1 MSHRYDVIINGAG
14 LVGSSIAIGLAK
26 AGLKVLVIEFHPLAK
41 LYPTEDYGLRV
52 SAFTPSS
59 RKWLEYV
66 DAWDGLQHTGRIT
79 PFLHMHVW
87 DEGGR
92 GELTFDAAGTG
103 SDALGWIMDNEAT
116 QGVLLDRA
124 QELELITILDNCKL
138 ESFIR
143 LDDGRVEVTLSN
155 GEKYE
160 AELIVGA
167 DGGRSLVRDW
177 ANIPTTGWS
186 YGQKTIVGQVRPEK
200 SHDNTCWQRF
210 LNNGPLALL
219 PLNDGRCSL
228 AWHTTYEEADE
239 LLALDPES
247 FSDRLSEGFEW
258 KFGRI
263 EIAGE
268 LGAYPLRLN
277 HAQTY
282 VRENFALA
290 GDAAHSIHPLAGL
303 GVNIGYLDSATLVEE
318 LINARK
324 AGISLGNLE
333 MLKRYEKRRK
343 AHNMLIMGSMDLFKR
358 SSTSQ
363 SGIIKGI
370 RNIGL
375 SAADKLPFVKRK
387 LAKIA
392 MGYYGDIP
400 AFVKPK

>member
-1 MSHRYDVIINGAG
+1 MSNRFDVIINGAG

-26 AGLKVLVIEFHPLAK
+26 AGFKVLVIEFHPLEK
-41 LYPTEDYGLRV
+41 LYPQDDYGLRV

-59 RKWLEYV
+59 KKWLEYV

-87 DEGGR
+87 DEGGM
-92 GELTFDAAGTG
+92 GELTFDAVGTG

-116 QGVLLDRA
+116 QGVLIDRA
-124 QELELITILDNCKL
+124 LQLDNITILDNTKL
-138 ESFIR
+138 ESFEKIA
-143 LDDGRVEVTLSN
+143 DDVCVTLSN
-155 GEKYE
+155 GDQYVT
-160 AELIVGA
+160 ELIVGA
-167 DGGRSLVRDW
+167 DGGRSMVRDW

-200 SHDNTCWQRF
+200 SHENSCWQRF
-210 LNNGPLALL
+210 LDNGPLALL

-239 LLALDPES
+239 LLALDPDA
-247 FSDRLSEGFEW
+247 FSDRLSEGLQW

-263 EIAGE
+263 EIAGK

-318 LINARK
+318 LINAKK
-324 AGISLGNLE
+324 AGISLGDLT

-363 SGIIKGI
+363 SKVIKGV
-370 RNIGL
+370 RNLGL
-375 SAADKLPFVKRK
+375 SATNKLPFVKRK
-387 LAKIA
+387 LARMA

-400 AFVKPK
+400 SFVKP

>member
-1 MSHRYDVIINGAG
+1 MSNRYDVIINGAG
-14 LVGSSIAIGLAK
+14 LVGSSIA
-26 AGLKVLVIEFHPLAK
+26 FNPLAK

-59 RKWLEYV
+59 KKWLEYV
-66 DAWDGLQHTGRIT
+66 DAWDGIMHTGRIT

-92 GELTFDAAGTG
+92 GELTFDAEGTG

-116 QGVLLDRA
+116 QGILIDRA
-124 QELELITILDNCKL
+124 LTLDLIKIVDNTKL
-138 ESFIR
+138 ESFTR
-143 LDDGRVEVTLSN
+143 ENGEVTVTLSN
-155 GEKYE
+155 GDEYIS
-160 AELIVGA
+160 ELIIGA

-200 SHDNTCWQRF
+200 SHENTCWQRF
-210 LNNGPLALL
+210 LDNGPLALL
-219 PLNDGRCSL
+219 PLSDGRCSL
-228 AWHTTYEEADE
+228 AWHTTYEEADA
-239 LLALDPES
+239 LLALDEEA
-247 FSDRLSEGFEW
+247 FSQRLTEGFEGR
-258 KFGRI
+258 FGKI
-263 EIAGE
+263 EVAGK
-268 LGAYPLRLN
+268 LGVYPLRLN

-318 LINARK
+318 LINAKK
-324 AGISLGNLE
+324 AGIPLGDLT

-343 AHNMLIMGSMDLFKR
+343 THNMLIMGSMDLFKR

-363 SGIIKGI
+363 SRLVKGM
-370 RNIGL
+370 RNLGL
-375 SAADKLPFVKRK
+375 STADKLPFVKKK
-387 LAKIA
+387 LARIA

-400 AFVKPK
+400 SFVKP

>member
-1 MSHRYDVIINGAG
+1 MSNRFDVIINGAG

-26 AGLKVLVIEFHPLAK
+26 AGFKVLVIEFHPLEK
-41 LYPTEDYGLRV
+41 LYPQDDYGLRV

-59 RKWLEYV
+59 KKWLEYV

-87 DEGGR
+87 DEGGM
-92 GELTFDAAGTG
+92 GELTFDAVGTG

-116 QGVLLDRA
+116 QGVLIDRA
-124 QELELITILDNCKL
+124 LQLDNITILDNTKL
-138 ESFIR
+138 ESFEKIA
-143 LDDGRVEVTLSN
+143 DDVCVTLSN
-155 GEKYE
+155 GDQYVT
-160 AELIVGA
+160 ELIVGA
-167 DGGRSLVRDW
+167 DGGRSMVRDW

-210 LNNGPLALL
+210 LDNGPLALL

-239 LLALDPES
+239 LLALDPEA
-247 FSDRLSEGFEW
+247 FSDRLSEGFQW

-263 EIAGE
+263 EIAGK

-318 LINARK
+318 LINAKK
-324 AGISLGNLE
+324 AGISLGDLT

-363 SGIIKGI
+363 SKVIKGV
-370 RNIGL
+370 RNLGL
-375 SAADKLPFVKRK
+375 SATNKLPFVKRK
-387 LAKIA
+387 LARMA

-400 AFVKPK
+400 SFVKP

>member
-1 MSHRYDVIINGAG
+1 MSNRYDVIINGAG

-26 AGLKVLVIEFHPLAK
+26 AGFKVLVIEFHPLEK

-59 RKWLEYV
+59 KKWLEYV
-66 DAWDGLQHTGRIT
+66 DAWDGLIHTGRIT

-87 DEGGR
+87 DEGGK

-103 SDALGWIMDNEAT
+103 SDALGWIMDNEST
-116 QGVLLDRA
+116 QGVLIDRA
-124 QELELITILDNCKL
+124 KALDLITILDNTKL
-138 ESFIR
+138 ESFVR
-143 LDDGRVEVTLSN
+143 ENGEVTVTLSN
-155 GEKYE
+155 GEQYVT
-160 AELIVGA
+160 ELIIGA

-210 LNNGPLALL
+210 LENGPLAML

-228 AWHTTYEEADE
+228 AWHTTFEEADE
-239 LLALDPES
+239 LLALDEET
-247 FSDRLSEGFEW
+247 FSQRLTEGFEG
-258 KFGRI
+258 KFGKI
-263 EIAGE
+263 EVAGK

-277 HAQTY
+277 HAQIY

-318 LINARK
+318 LMNAKK
-324 AGISLGNLE
+324 AGISLGDLT

-343 AHNMLIMGSMDLFKR
+343 AHNMLVMGSMDLFKR
-358 SSTSQ
+358 SSTSR
-363 SGIIKGI
+363 SGLVKGM
-370 RNIGL
+370 RNLGL
-375 SAADKLPFVKRK
+375 SAADKLPFVKKK
-387 LAKIA
+387 LAQVA

-400 AFVKPK
+400 SFVKPS

>member
-1 MSHRYDVIINGAG
+1 MSNRFDVIINGAG

-26 AGLKVLVIEFHPLAK
+26 AGFKVLVIEFHPLEK
-41 LYPTEDYGLRV
+41 LYPQDDYGLRV

-59 RKWLEYV
+59 KKWLEYV

-87 DEGGR
+87 DEGGM
-92 GELTFDAAGTG
+92 GELTFDAVGTG

-116 QGVLLDRA
+116 QGILIDRA
-124 QELELITILDNCKL
+124 LQLDNITILDNTKL
-138 ESFIR
+138 ESFEKIAG
-143 LDDGRVEVTLSN
+143 DVCVTLSN
-155 GEKYE
+155 GDQYVT
-160 AELIVGA
+160 ELIVGA
-167 DGGRSLVRDW
+167 DGGRSMVRDW

-210 LNNGPLALL
+210 LDNGPLALL

-239 LLALDPES
+239 LLALDPEA
-247 FSDRLSEGFEW
+247 FSDRLSEGFQW

-263 EIAGE
+263 EIAGK

-318 LINARK
+318 LINAKK
-324 AGISLGNLE
+324 AGISLGDLT

-363 SGIIKGI
+363 SKVIKGV
-370 RNIGL
+370 RNLGL
-375 SAADKLPFVKRK
+375 SATNKLPFVKRK
-387 LAKIA
+387 LARMA

-400 AFVKPK
+400 SFVKP

>member
-1 MSHRYDVIINGAG
+1 MSNRFDVIINGAG

-26 AGLKVLVIEFHPLAK
+26 AGFKVLVIEFHPLEK
-41 LYPTEDYGLRV
+41 LYPQDDYGLRV

-59 RKWLEYV
+59 KKWLEYV

-87 DEGGR
+87 DEGGM
-92 GELTFDAAGTG
+92 GELTFDAVGTG

-124 QELELITILDNCKL
+124 LQLDNITILDNTKL
-138 ESFIR
+138 ESFKKIAG
-143 LDDGRVEVTLSN
+143 DVCVTLSN
-155 GEKYE
+155 GDQYVT
-160 AELIVGA
+160 ELIVGA
-167 DGGRSLVRDW
+167 DGGRSMVRDW

-200 SHDNTCWQRF
+200 SHENSCWQRF
-210 LNNGPLALL
+210 LDNGPLALL

-239 LLALDPES
+239 LLALDPDD
-247 FSDRLSEGFEW
+247 FSDRLSEGLQW

-263 EIAGE
+263 EIAGK

-277 HAQTY
+277 HAQMY

-318 LINARK
+318 LINAKK
-324 AGISLGNLE
+324 AGISLGDLT

-363 SGIIKGI
+363 SKVIKGV
-370 RNIGL
+370 RNLGL
-375 SAADKLPFVKRK
+375 SATNKLPFVKRK
-387 LAKIA
+387 LARMA

-400 AFVKPK
+400 SFVKP

>member
-1 MSHRYDVIINGAG
+1 MSNRYDVIINGAG

-26 AGLKVLVIEFHPLAK
+26 AGFKVLVIEFNPLAK

-59 RKWLEYV
+59 KKWLEYV
-66 DAWDGLQHTGRIT
+66 DAWDGIMHTGRIT

-92 GELTFDAAGTG
+92 GELTFDAEGTG

-116 QGVLLDRA
+116 QGILIDRA
-124 QELELITILDNCKL
+124 LTLDLIKIVDNTKL
-138 ESFIR
+138 ESFTR
-143 LDDGRVEVTLSN
+143 ENGEVTVTLSN
-155 GEKYE
+155 GDEYIS
-160 AELIVGA
+160 ELIIGA

-200 SHDNTCWQRF
+200 SHENTCWQRF
-210 LNNGPLALL
+210 LDNGPLALL
-219 PLNDGRCSL
+219 PLSDGRCSL
-228 AWHTTYEEADE
+228 AWHTTYEEADA
-239 LLALDPES
+239 LLALDEEA
-247 FSDRLSEGFEW
+247 FSQRLTEGFEGR
-258 KFGRI
+258 FGKI
-263 EIAGE
+263 EVAGK

-318 LINARK
+318 LINAKK
-324 AGISLGNLE
+324 AGIPLGDLT

-343 AHNMLIMGSMDLFKR
+343 THNMLIMGSMDLFKR

-363 SGIIKGI
+363 SRLVKGM
-370 RNIGL
+370 RNLGL
-375 SAADKLPFVKRK
+375 STADKLPFVKKK
-387 LAKIA
+387 LARIA

-400 AFVKPK
+400 SFVKP

>member
-1 MSHRYDVIINGAG
+1 MSNRFDVIINGAG

-26 AGLKVLVIEFHPLAK
+26 AGFKVLVIEFHPLEK
-41 LYPTEDYGLRV
+41 LYPQDDYGLRV

-59 RKWLEYV
+59 KKWLEYV

-87 DEGGR
+87 DEGGM
-92 GELTFDAAGTG
+92 GELTFDAVGTG

-116 QGVLLDRA
+116 QGVLIDRA
-124 QELELITILDNCKL
+124 LQLDNITILDNTKL
-138 ESFIR
+138 ESFEKIAG
-143 LDDGRVEVTLSN
+143 DVCVTLSN
-155 GEKYE
+155 GDQYVT
-160 AELIVGA
+160 ELIVGA
-167 DGGRSLVRDW
+167 DGGRSMVRDW

-200 SHDNTCWQRF
+200 SHENSCWQRF
-210 LNNGPLALL
+210 LDNGPLALL

-239 LLALDPES
+239 LLALDPDA
-247 FSDRLSEGFEW
+247 FSDRLSEGLQW

-263 EIAGE
+263 EIAGK

-318 LINARK
+318 LINAKK
-324 AGISLGNLE
+324 AGISLGDLT

-363 SGIIKGI
+363 SKVIKGV
-370 RNIGL
+370 RNLGL
-375 SAADKLPFVKRK
+375 SATNKLPFVKRK
-387 LAKIA
+387 LARMA

-400 AFVKPK
+400 SFVKP

>member
-1 MSHRYDVIINGAG
+1 MSNRFDVIINGAG
-14 LVGSSIAIGLAK
+14 LVGASIAIGLAK
-26 AGLKVLVIEFHPLAK
+26 AGFKVLVIEFHPLEK
-41 LYPTEDYGLRV
+41 LYPGDDYGLRV

-59 RKWLEYV
+59 KKWLEYV
-66 DAWDGLQHTGRIT
+66 DAWDGLQHSGRIT

-92 GELTFDAAGTG
+92 GELTFDAEGTG

-116 QGVLLDRA
+116 QGVLIDRA
-124 QELELITILDNCKL
+124 KQLDLITIVDNTKL
-138 ESFIR
+138 ESFVR
-143 LDDGRVEVTLSN
+143 ENGEVTVTLSN
-155 GEKYE
+155 GDEYVS
-160 AELIVGA
+160 ELIIGA

-186 YGQKTIVGQVRPEK
+186 YGQKTIVGQVRAEK

-210 LNNGPLALL
+210 LDNGPLALL

-228 AWHTTYEEADE
+228 AWHTSYEEADE
-239 LLALDPES
+239 LLALDPDA
-247 FSDRLSEGFEW
+247 FADRLTDGFEGR
-258 KFGRI
+258 FGRI
-263 EIAGE
+263 EIAGT

-277 HAQTY
+277 HAQNY

-318 LINARK
+318 LMNAKK
-324 AGISLGNLE
+324 AGISLGDLT

-343 AHNMLIMGSMDLFKR
+343 KHNMLIMGSMDLFKR

-363 SGIIKGI
+363 SRLVKGA
-370 RNIGL
+370 RNFGL
-375 SAADKLPFVKRK
+375 STADKFPFVKRK
-387 LAKIA
+387 LARMA

-400 AFVKPK
+400 SFVKP

>member
-1 MSHRYDVIINGAG
+1 MSNRFDVIINGAG

-26 AGLKVLVIEFHPLAK
+26 AGFKVLVIEFHPLEK
-41 LYPTEDYGLRV
+41 LYPQDDYGLRV

-59 RKWLEYV
+59 KKWLEYV

-87 DEGGR
+87 DEGGM

-116 QGVLLDRA
+116 QGVLIDRA
-124 QELELITILDNCKL
+124 LKLDNITILDNTKL
-138 ESFIR
+138 ESFEKVAG
-143 LDDGRVEVTLSN
+143 DVEVTLSN
-155 GEKYE
+155 GDQYVT
-160 AELIVGA
+160 ALIIGA
-167 DGGRSLVRDW
+167 DGGRSMVRDW

-210 LNNGPLALL
+210 LDNGPLALL

-239 LLALDPES
+239 LLALDPEA
-247 FSDRLSEGFEW
+247 FSDRLSEGFQW

-318 LINARK
+318 LINAKK
-324 AGISLGNLE
+324 AGISLGDLT

-343 AHNMLIMGSMDLFKR
+343 VHNMLIMGSMDLFKR

-363 SGIIKGI
+363 SKVVKGA
-370 RNIGL
+370 RNLGL
-375 SAADKLPFVKRK
+375 SAANKLPFVKRK
-387 LAKIA
+387 LARMA

-400 AFVKPK
+400 SFVKP

>member
-1 MSHRYDVIINGAG
+1 MSNRFDVIINGAG

-26 AGLKVLVIEFHPLAK
+26 AGFKVLVIEFHPLEK
-41 LYPTEDYGLRV
+41 LYPQDDYGLRV

-59 RKWLEYV
+59 KKWLEYV

-87 DEGGR
+87 DEGGM
-92 GELTFDAAGTG
+92 GELTFDAVGTG

-116 QGVLLDRA
+116 QGVLIDRA
-124 QELELITILDNCKL
+124 LQLDNITILANTKL
-138 ESFIR
+138 ESFEKIAG
-143 LDDGRVEVTLSN
+143 DVCVTLSN
-155 GEKYE
+155 GDQYVT
-160 AELIVGA
+160 ELIVGA
-167 DGGRSLVRDW
+167 DGGRSMVRDW

-200 SHDNTCWQRF
+200 SHENTCWQRF
-210 LNNGPLALL
+210 LDNGPLALL

-239 LLALDPES
+239 LLALDPDD
-247 FSDRLSEGFEW
+247 FSDRLSEGLQW

-263 EIAGE
+263 EIAGK

-277 HAQTY
+277 HAQMY

-318 LINARK
+318 LINAKK
-324 AGISLGNLE
+324 AGISLGDLT

-363 SGIIKGI
+363 SKVIKGV
-370 RNIGL
+370 RNLGL
-375 SAADKLPFVKRK
+375 SATNKLPFVKRK
-387 LAKIA
+387 LARMA

-400 AFVKPK
+400 SFVKP

>member
-1 MSHRYDVIINGAG
+1 MKKRVDVIINGAG

-26 AGLKVLVIEFHPLAK
+26 AGLKVLVIEFHPLEK
-41 LYPTEDYGLRV
+41 LYPKDDYGLRV

-59 RKWLEYV
+59 KKWLEYV
-66 DAWDGLQHTGRIT
+66 DAWDGLMHTGKIT

-87 DEGGR
+87 DEGGK

-116 QGVLLDRA
+116 QGVLIDRA
-124 QELELITILDNCKL
+124 LKLENITILDNTKL
-138 ESFIR
+138 ESFER
-143 LDDGRVEVTLSN
+143 VGDEVEVQLSN
-155 GEKYE
+155 GDQYVT
-160 AELIVGA
+160 ELIVGA
-167 DGGRSLVRDW
+167 DGGRSMVRDW

-210 LNNGPLALL
+210 LDNGPLALL

-239 LLALDPES
+239 LLALDPKE
-247 FSDRLSEGFEW
+247 FSDRLSEGFQW

-263 EIAGE
+263 EIAGD

-318 LINARK
+318 LINAKK
-324 AGISLGNLE
+324 AGISLGDLT

-363 SGIIKGI
+363 SKFVKGV
-370 RNIGL
+370 RNLGL
-375 SAADKLPFVKRK
+375 STMDKVPFAKRK
-387 LAKIA
+387 LARIA

-400 AFVKPK
+400 SFVKP

>member
-1 MSHRYDVIINGAG
+1 MSNRYDVIINGAG

-26 AGLKVLVIEFHPLAK
+26 AGFKVLVIEFNPLAK
-41 LYPTEDYGLRV
+41 LYPSEDYGLRV

-59 RKWLEYV
+59 KKWLEYV
-66 DAWDGLQHTGRIT
+66 DAWDGIMHTGRIT

-92 GELTFDAAGTG
+92 GELTFDAEGTG

-116 QGVLLDRA
+116 QGILIDRA
-124 QELELITILDNCKL
+124 LQLDLIKIVDNTKL
-138 ESFIR
+138 ESFTR
-143 LDDGRVEVTLSN
+143 DNGEVTVTLSN
-155 GEKYE
+155 GDEYVS
-160 AELIVGA
+160 ELIIGA

-200 SHDNTCWQRF
+200 SHENTCWQRF
-210 LNNGPLALL
+210 LDNGPLALL
-219 PLNDGRCSL
+219 PLSDGRCSL
-228 AWHTTYEEADE
+228 AWHTTYEEADA
-239 LLALDPES
+239 LLALDEAA
-247 FSDRLSEGFEW
+247 FSQKLTEGFEGR
-258 KFGRI
+258 FGKI
-263 EIAGE
+263 EVAGK

-277 HAQTY
+277 HAQNY

-318 LINARK
+318 LINAKK
-324 AGISLGNLE
+324 AGISLGDLT

-343 AHNMLIMGSMDLFKR
+343 THNMVIMGSMDLFKR

-363 SGIIKGI
+363 SGLVKGI
-370 RNIGL
+370 RNLGL
-375 SAADKLPFVKRK
+375 STANKLPFVKKK
-387 LAKIA
+387 LARVA

-400 AFVKPK
+400 SFVKP

>member
-1 MSHRYDVIINGAG
+1 MHNRFDVIINGAG

-26 AGLKVLVIEFHPLAK
+26 AGFKVLVIEFHPLEK
-41 LYPTEDYGLRV
+41 LYPQDDYGLRV

-59 RKWLEYV
+59 KKWLEYV

-87 DEGGR
+87 DEGGM
-92 GELTFDAAGTG
+92 GELTFDAQGTG

-116 QGVLLDRA
+116 QGVLIDRA
-124 QELELITILDNCKL
+124 LKLDNITILDNTKL
-138 ESFIR
+138 ASFERIGQE
-143 LDDGRVEVTLSN
+143 LAVTLSN
-155 GEKYE
+155 GEQYIT
-160 AELIVGA
+160 ELVIGA

-200 SHDNTCWQRF
+200 SHENTCWQRF
-210 LNNGPLALL
+210 LDNGPLALL

-239 LLALDPES
+239 LLALAPEA
-247 FSDRLSEGFEW
+247 FSDRLSEGLQW

-263 EIAGE
+263 EIAGQ

-318 LINARK
+318 LINAKK
-324 AGISLGNLE
+324 AGISLGDLT

-363 SGIIKGI
+363 SKVVKGA
-370 RNIGL
+370 RNLGL
-375 SAADKLPFVKRK
+375 SAANKLPFVKRK
-387 LAKIA
+387 LARMA

-400 AFVKPK
+400 SFVKP

>member
-1 MSHRYDVIINGAG
+1 MSNRFDVIINGAG

-26 AGLKVLVIEFHPLAK
+26 AGFKVLVIEFHPLEK
-41 LYPTEDYGLRV
+41 LYPQDDYGLRV

-59 RKWLEYV
+59 KKWLEYV

-87 DEGGR
+87 DEGGM
-92 GELTFDAAGTG
+92 GELTFDAVGTG

-116 QGVLLDRA
+116 QGVLIDRA
-124 QELELITILDNCKL
+124 LQLDNITILDNTKL
-138 ESFIR
+138 ESFEKIAG
-143 LDDGRVEVTLSN
+143 DVCVTLSN
-155 GEKYE
+155 GDQYVT
-160 AELIVGA
+160 ELIVGA
-167 DGGRSLVRDW
+167 DGGRSMVRDW

-200 SHDNTCWQRF
+200 SHENSCWQRF
-210 LNNGPLALL
+210 LDNGPLALL

-239 LLALDPES
+239 LLALDPDA
-247 FSDRLSEGFEW
+247 FSDRLSEGLQW

-263 EIAGE
+263 EIAGK

-318 LINARK
+318 LIHAKK
-324 AGISLGNLE
+324 AGISLGDLT

-363 SGIIKGI
+363 SKVIKGV
-370 RNIGL
+370 RNLGL
-375 SAADKLPFVKRK
+375 SATNKLPFVKRK
-387 LAKIA
+387 LARMA

-400 AFVKPK
+400 SFVKP

>member
-1 MSHRYDVIINGAG
+1 MSNRFDVIINGAG

-26 AGLKVLVIEFHPLAK
+26 AGFKVLVIEFHPLEK
-41 LYPTEDYGLRV
+41 LYPQDDYGLRV

-59 RKWLEYV
+59 KKWLEYV

-87 DEGGR
+87 DEGGM
-92 GELTFDAAGTG
+92 GELTFDAVGTG

-116 QGVLLDRA
+116 QGVLIDRA
-124 QELELITILDNCKL
+124 LQLDNITILDNTKL
-138 ESFIR
+138 ESFEKIA
-143 LDDGRVEVTLSN
+143 DDVCVTLSN
-155 GEKYE
+155 CDQYV

-167 DGGRSLVRDW
+167 DGGRSMVRDW

-200 SHDNTCWQRF
+200 SHENSCWQRF
-210 LNNGPLALL
+210 LDNGPLALL

-239 LLALDPES
+239 LLALDPDA
-247 FSDRLSEGFEW
+247 FSDRLSEGLQW

-263 EIAGE
+263 EIAGK

-318 LINARK
+318 LINAKK
-324 AGISLGNLE
+324 AGISLGDLT

-363 SGIIKGI
+363 SKVIKGV
-370 RNIGL
+370 RNLGL
-375 SAADKLPFVKRK
+375 SATNKLPFVKRK
-387 LAKIA
+387 LARMA

-400 AFVKPK
+400 SFVKP

>member
-1 MSHRYDVIINGAG
+1 MSNRFDVIINGAG

-26 AGLKVLVIEFHPLAK
+26 SGFKVLVIEFHPLEK
-41 LYPTEDYGLRV
+41 LYPQDDYGLRV

-59 RKWLEYV
+59 KKWLEYV

-87 DEGGR
+87 DEGGM
-92 GELTFDAAGTG
+92 GELSFDAAGTG

-116 QGVLLDRA
+116 QGVLIDRA
-124 QELELITILDNCKL
+124 LKLDNITILDNTKL
-138 ESFIR
+138 ASFER
-143 LDDGRVEVTLSN
+143 VGADVEVTLSN
-155 GEKYE
+155 GDQYVT
-160 AELIVGA
+160 ELIVGA
-167 DGGRSLVRDW
+167 DGGRSMVRDW

-210 LNNGPLALL
+210 LDNGPLALL

-239 LLALDPES
+239 LLALDPEA
-247 FSDRLSEGFEW
+247 FSDRLSEGFQW

-263 EIAGE
+263 EIAGK

-318 LINARK
+318 LINAKK
-324 AGISLGNLE
+324 AGISLGDLT

-363 SGIIKGI
+363 SKVIKGV
-370 RNIGL
+370 RNLGL
-375 SAADKLPFVKRK
+375 SATNKLPFVKRK
-387 LAKIA
+387 LARMA

-400 AFVKPK
+400 SFVKP

>member
-1 MSHRYDVIINGAG
+1 MSNRFDVIINGAG

-26 AGLKVLVIEFHPLAK
+26 AGFKVLVIEFHPLEK
-41 LYPTEDYGLRV
+41 LYPQDDYGLRV

-59 RKWLEYV
+59 KKWLEYV

-87 DEGGR
+87 DEGGM
-92 GELTFDAAGTG
+92 GELTFDAVGTG

-116 QGVLLDRA
+116 QGVLIDRA
-124 QELELITILDNCKL
+124 LQLDNITILDNTKL
-138 ESFIR
+138 ESFEKIA
-143 LDDGRVEVTLSN
+143 DDVCVTLSN
-155 GEKYE
+155 GDQYV

-167 DGGRSLVRDW
+167 DGGRSMVRDW

-200 SHDNTCWQRF
+200 SHENSCWQRF
-210 LNNGPLALL
+210 LDNGPLALL

-239 LLALDPES
+239 LLALDPDA
-247 FSDRLSEGFEW
+247 FSDRLSEGLQW

-263 EIAGE
+263 EIAGK

-318 LINARK
+318 LINAKK
-324 AGISLGNLE
+324 AGISLGDLT

-363 SGIIKGI
+363 SKVIKGV
-370 RNIGL
+370 RNLGL
-375 SAADKLPFVKRK
+375 SATNKLPFVKRK
-387 LAKIA
+387 LARMA

-400 AFVKPK
+400 SFVKP

>member
-1 MSHRYDVIINGAG
+1 MCNRFDVIINGAG

-26 AGLKVLVIEFHPLAK
+26 AGFKVLVIEFHPLEK
-41 LYPTEDYGLRV
+41 LYPQDDYGLRV

-59 RKWLEYV
+59 KKWLEYV

-87 DEGGR
+87 DEGGM

-116 QGVLLDRA
+116 QGILIDRA
-124 QELELITILDNCKL
+124 LKLDNITILDNTKL
-138 ESFIR
+138 ESFER
-143 LDDGRVEVTLSN
+143 MGNDVEVTLSN
-155 GEKYE
+155 GDQYVT
-160 AELIVGA
+160 ELIVGA
-167 DGGRSLVRDW
+167 DGGRSMVRDW

-200 SHDNTCWQRF
+200 SHENTCWQRF
-210 LNNGPLALL
+210 LDNGPLALL

-239 LLALDPES
+239 LLALDPAE
-247 FSDRLSEGFEW
+247 FSDRLSEGLQW

-263 EIAGE
+263 EIAGQ

-277 HAQTY
+277 HAQMY

-318 LINARK
+318 LMNAKK
-324 AGISLGNLE
+324 AGISLGDLT

-363 SGIIKGI
+363 SKVVKGA
-370 RNIGL
+370 RNLGL
-375 SAADKLPFVKRK
+375 SAANKLPFVKRK
-387 LAKIA
+387 LARAA

-400 AFVKPK
+400 SFVKP

>member
-1 MSHRYDVIINGAG
+1 MKKRVDVIINGAG

-26 AGLKVLVIEFHPLAK
+26 AGLKVLVIEFHPLEK
-41 LYPTEDYGLRV
+41 LYPKDDYGLRV

-59 RKWLEYV
+59 KKWLEYV
-66 DAWDGLQHTGRIT
+66 DAWDGLMHTGKIT

-87 DEGGR
+87 DEGGK

-116 QGVLLDRA
+116 QGVLIDRA
-124 QELELITILDNCKL
+124 LKLENITILDNTKL
-138 ESFIR
+138 ESFEKVG
-143 LDDGRVEVTLSN
+143 DDVEVQLSN
-155 GEKYE
+155 GDEYVT
-160 AELIVGA
+160 ELIVGA
-167 DGGRSLVRDW
+167 DGGRSMVRDW

-210 LNNGPLALL
+210 LDNGPLALL

-239 LLALDPES
+239 LLALDPKA
-247 FSDRLSEGFEW
+247 FSDRLSEGFQW

-263 EIAGE
+263 EIAGN

-318 LINARK
+318 LINAKK
-324 AGISLGNLE
+324 AGISLGDLT

-363 SGIIKGI
+363 SKLVKGV
-370 RNIGL
+370 RNFGL
-375 SAADKLPFVKRK
+375 SAMDKVPFAKRK
-387 LAKIA
+387 LARIA

-400 AFVKPK
+400 SFVKP

>member
-1 MSHRYDVIINGAG
+1 MSNRFDVIINGAG

-26 AGLKVLVIEFHPLAK
+26 AGMSVLVIEFHPLKK

-59 RKWLEYV
+59 KKWLQYV
-66 DAWDGLQHTGRIT
+66 DAWDGLQHTGRVT

-103 SDALGWIMDNEAT
+103 SDALGWIIDNEAT

-124 QELELITILDNCKL
+124 QQLENLIILDNTKL
-138 ESFIR
+138 ESFVR
-143 LDDGRVEVTLSN
+143 KGELVEVTLSN
-155 GEKYE
+155 GDTYE
-160 AELIVGA
+160 TALIIGA

-200 SHDNTCWQRF
+200 SHENSCWQRF
-210 LNNGPLALL
+210 LTNGPLALL
-219 PLNDGRCSL
+219 PLSDGRCSL

-239 LLALDPES
+239 LLALSPEI
-247 FSDRLSEGFEW
+247 FSERLTNGFEG
-258 KFGRI
+258 KFGKI
-263 EIAGE
+263 EIAGH

-277 HAQTY
+277 HAQHY

-318 LINARK
+318 LINAKR
-324 AGISLGNLE
+324 AGISLGD
-333 MLKRYEKRRK
+333 MTILKRYEKRRK
-343 AHNMLIMGSMDLFKR
+343 AHNLLIMGSMDLFKR

-363 SGIIKGI
+363 STLIKGV
-370 RNIGL
+370 RNLGL
-375 SAADKLPFVKRK
+375 SAVDKLPFIKKR
-387 LAKIA
+387 LARVA

-400 AFVKPK
+400 SFVKP

>member
-1 MSHRYDVIINGAG
+1 MHNRFDVIINGAG

-26 AGLKVLVIEFHPLAK
+26 AGFKVLVIEFHPLEK
-41 LYPTEDYGLRV
+41 LYPQDDYGLRV

-59 RKWLEYV
+59 KKWLEYV

-87 DEGGR
+87 DEGGM
-92 GELTFDAAGTG
+92 GELTFDAQGTG

-116 QGVLLDRA
+116 QGVLIDRA
-124 QELELITILDNCKL
+124 LKLDNITILDNTKL
-138 ESFIR
+138 ASFERIGQE
-143 LDDGRVEVTLSN
+143 LAVTLSN
-155 GEKYE
+155 GDQYIT
-160 AELIVGA
+160 ELVIGA

-200 SHDNTCWQRF
+200 SHENTCWQRF
-210 LNNGPLALL
+210 LDNGPLALL

-239 LLALDPES
+239 LLALAPEA
-247 FSDRLSEGFEW
+247 FSDRLSEGLQW

-263 EIAGE
+263 EIAGK

-318 LINARK
+318 LMNAKK
-324 AGISLGNLE
+324 AGISLGDLT

-363 SGIIKGI
+363 SKVVKGA
-370 RNIGL
+370 RNLGL
-375 SAADKLPFVKRK
+375 SAANKLPFVKRK
-387 LAKIA
+387 LARMA

-400 AFVKPK
+400 SFVKP

>member
-1 MSHRYDVIINGAG
+1 MSNRFDVIINGAG

-26 AGLKVLVIEFHPLAK
+26 AGFKVLVIEFHPLEK
-41 LYPTEDYGLRV
+41 LYPQDDYGLRV

-59 RKWLEYV
+59 KKWLEYV

-87 DEGGR
+87 DEGGM

-116 QGVLLDRA
+116 QGVLIDRA
-124 QELELITILDNCKL
+124 LKLDNITILDHTKL
-138 ESFIR
+138 ESFER
-143 LDDGRVEVTLSN
+143 VGTDVEVTLSN
-155 GEKYE
+155 GDQYVT
-160 AELIVGA
+160 ELIIGA
-167 DGGRSLVRDW
+167 DGGRSMVRDW

-200 SHDNTCWQRF
+200 SHENTCWQRF
-210 LNNGPLALL
+210 LDNGPLALL

-239 LLALDPES
+239 LLALDPET
-247 FSDRLSEGFEW
+247 FSDRLSEGLQW

-263 EIAGE
+263 EIAGK

-318 LINARK
+318 LMNAKK
-324 AGISLGNLE
+324 AGISLGDLT

-363 SGIIKGI
+363 SKVVKGA
-370 RNIGL
+370 RNLGL
-375 SAADKLPFVKRK
+375 SAANKLPFVKRK
-387 LAKIA
+387 LARMA

-400 AFVKPK
+400 SFVKP

>member
-1 MSHRYDVIINGAG
+1 MSNRFDVIINGAG

-26 AGLKVLVIEFHPLAK
+26 AGFKVLVIEFHPLEK
-41 LYPTEDYGLRV
+41 LYPQDDYGLRV

-59 RKWLEYV
+59 KKWLEYV

-87 DEGGR
+87 DEGGM
-92 GELTFDAAGTG
+92 GEFTFDAVGTG

-116 QGVLLDRA
+116 QGVLIDRA
-124 QELELITILDNCKL
+124 LQLDNITILDNTKL
-138 ESFIR
+138 ESFEKIA
-143 LDDGRVEVTLSN
+143 DDVCVTLSN
-155 GEKYE
+155 GDQYVT
-160 AELIVGA
+160 ELIVGA
-167 DGGRSLVRDW
+167 DGGRSMVRDW

-210 LNNGPLALL
+210 LDNGPLALL

-239 LLALDPES
+239 LLALDPEA
-247 FSDRLSEGFEW
+247 FSDRLSEGFQW

-263 EIAGE
+263 EIAGK

-318 LINARK
+318 LINAKK
-324 AGISLGNLE
+324 AGISLGDLT

-363 SGIIKGI
+363 SKVIKGV
-370 RNIGL
+370 RNLGL
-375 SAADKLPFVKRK
+375 SATNKLPFVKRK
-387 LAKIA
+387 LARMA

-400 AFVKPK
+400 SFVKP